1 MKYFMKNR
9 YNFWIAWTIAVIMI
23 ISFRINKKHK
33 STINTN
39 QFNPLKLWQEQI
51 QHTQRKST
59 YQS

>member
-1 MKYFMKNR
+1 MKYLMKNR
-9 YNFWIAWTIAVIMI
+9 YNFWIAWTLAVIMI
-23 ISFRINKKHK
+23 ISFRINKKYK